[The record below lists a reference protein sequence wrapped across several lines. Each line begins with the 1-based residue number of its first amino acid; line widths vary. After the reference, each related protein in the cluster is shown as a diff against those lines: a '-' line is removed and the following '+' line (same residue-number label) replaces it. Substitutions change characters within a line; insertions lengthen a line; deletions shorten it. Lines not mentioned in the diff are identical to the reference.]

1 MRQVKVEN
9 LKKQEKSK
17 WGGVRIGAGRK
28 PKLQYEVRELFNLTV
43 DEEWENISKVLRY
56 YIRKGDKEIVKWIVE
71 QRIGK
76 APQNLD
82 ISAKGAFL
90 NVSEQINPIG
100 KSIDVMEI
108 AKKVSAELK
117 KLKIQK

>member
-1 MRQVKVEN
+1 
-9 LKKQEKSK
+9 
-17 WGGVRIGAGRK
+17 
-28 PKLQYEVRELFNLTV
+28 VRELFNLTV